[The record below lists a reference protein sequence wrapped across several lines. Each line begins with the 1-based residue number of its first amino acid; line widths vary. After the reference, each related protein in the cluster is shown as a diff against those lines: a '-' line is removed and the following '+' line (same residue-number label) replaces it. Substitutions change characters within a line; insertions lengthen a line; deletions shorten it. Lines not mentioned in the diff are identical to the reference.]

1 MLLGSLVWML
11 RRSGGGSTRLALP
24 AGATGSSDHV
34 HPDELK
40 RQALDELKNFA
51 KESLVQGLY
60 SQRAALLEAHKQ
72 AAQEVVKLEMSLMS
86 MRLPERIQG
95 YEQRIAELEG
105 ELASR
110 EGELREMTLAT
121 LQLLRQK
128 VAEEKLQVQSR
139 RGLN

>member
-1 MLLGSLVWML
+1 MGKARVFSVEFKVGVARRLVNGESSTAL
-11 RRSGGGSTRLALP
+11 HREYGIKRSILYRWRDAYHKDGEAGLSRSRGRPPGAGTKLAAA
-24 AGATGSSDHV
+24 AGLAEPGEAASSEVKQDT
-34 HPDELK
+34 
-40 RQALDELKNFA
+40 
-51 KESLVQGLY
+51 
-60 SQRAALLEAHKQ
+60 AA
-72 AAQEVVKLEMSLMS
+72 
-86 MRLPERIQG
+86 
-95 YEQRIAELEG
+95 QRIAELEG